1 MNNQKLRIARI
12 KRMADKKFGRHKC
25 PNNNQKLRIARIARI
40 FNDKIRRHKCP
51 NCYGFLSAA
60 AIRIHRTL
68 ASQNFRKIISVKSAK
83 SVVKQ
88 LNINN

>member
-1 MNNQKLRIARI
+1 MIKLKGTGA
-12 KRMADKKFGRHKC
+12 
-25 PNNNQKLRIARIARI
+25 
-40 FNDKIRRHKCP
+40 

-60 AIRIHRTL
+60 AIRTNRTL

-88 LNINN
+88 LNTNN

>member
-1 MNNQKLRIARI
+1 MNNQKLRIKRI
-12 KRMADKKFGRHKC
+12 ERMADKKFGRHKC

-60 AIRIHRTL
+60 AIRTHWTL

-88 LNINN
+88 QNTNN

>member
-40 FNDKIRRHKCP
+40 FDDKIKRHRCQLLWIP
-51 NCYGFLSAA
+51 LGG
-60 AIRIHRTL
+60 
-68 ASQNFRKIISVKSAK
+68 SQSVPIGRLRPKIFG
-83 SVVKQ
+83 KQ
-88 LNINN
+88 YL

>member
-12 KRMADKKFGRHKC
+12 KRMADKKSG
-25 PNNNQKLRIARIARI
+25 
-40 FNDKIRRHKCP
+40 RHKCP

-60 AIRIHRTL
+60 AIRTHWTL

-83 SVVKQ
+83 SVVVLSVPIGRLRPK
-88 LNINN
+88 IFGK

>member
-1 MNNQKLRIARI
+1 MK
-12 KRMADKKFGRHKC
+12 
-25 PNNNQKLRIARIARI
+25 RI
-40 FNDKIRRHKCP
+40 FDDKIKRHKCP

-60 AIRIHRTL
+60 ANLYQSDACVPKFSENNICKIREIRSCVIRTNRTL